1 MNESPIHFQPH
12 PHSASEPC
20 PGGCEDIEV
29 MQTEVCKSKQAIEV
43 LNRKI
48 EEGHDQITSFETRL
62 DEGNKRMSRIEASL
76 ANNAGKLDTNSADT
90 TEILEIMRDG
100 KAFFR
105 FAHRAGEVLKWT
117 LGVAVAVLAFWYAV
131 KDWVKH

>member
-1 MNESPIHFQPH
+1 MIPIKPH
-12 PHSASEPC
+12 PHDASEPC
-20 PGGCEDIEV
+20 PGGCEDIKVIEDK
-29 MQTEVCKSKQAIEV
+29 VCQSRREIEV
-43 LNRKI
+43 LNRRI
-48 EEGHDQITSFETRL
+48 DEGHDQLTRFEARL
-62 DEGNKRMSRIEASL
+62 GEGNDRMGRIEASL
-76 ANNAGKLDTNSADT
+76 ANTAGKLDTNSADT
-90 TEILEIMRDG
+90 AEILEIMRDG

>member
-1 MNESPIHFQPH
+1 MIPIQPH

-20 PGGCEDIEV
+20 PGGCDDIKVIEG
-29 MQTEVCKSKQAIEV
+29 EVCKSRREIEV
-43 LNRKI
+43 LNRRI
-48 EEGHDQITSFETRL
+48 DEGHDQITSFETRL

-90 TEILEIMRDG
+90 AEILEIMRDG

-105 FAHRAGEVLKWT
+105 FAHRTGELIKWVAAI
-117 LGVAVAVLAFWYAV
+117 GVAVVGFYYAL
-131 KDWVKH
+131 KGGK